1 MWFGAALFRAVRL
14 SAILRSRTAILL
26 TVLGLC
32 SPVLAQQV
40 SFALLPPKAAD
51 TAPVNASITVP
62 AAAPIAG
69 PIASPII
76 RREPVRAENP
86 AEVQE
91 RHRFLDR
98 QNSLLF
104 ATSAAFSAGD
114 FVVTRDNLRSGGQEL
129 NPMVGVLGHSSA
141 GLAMNFA
148 GETAGVV
155 ALSYFFHKTGH
166 HKLERTVS
174 MLNIGASA
182 AAVTFGMANR

>member
-1 MWFGAALFRAVRL
+1 MKTGNPRE
-14 SAILRSRTAILL
+14 
-26 TVLGLC
+26 
-32 SPVLAQQV
+32 
-40 SFALLPPKAAD
+40 
-51 TAPVNASITVP
+51 AS
-62 AAAPIAG
+62 
-69 PIASPII
+69 
-76 RREPVRAENP
+76 
-86 AEVQE
+86 E
-91 RHRFLDR
+91 RHRFWDR

-114 FVVTRDNLRSGGQEL
+114 FVVTRDNLRSGGQEY
-129 NPMVGVLGHSSA
+129 NPMVGVFGHSSA